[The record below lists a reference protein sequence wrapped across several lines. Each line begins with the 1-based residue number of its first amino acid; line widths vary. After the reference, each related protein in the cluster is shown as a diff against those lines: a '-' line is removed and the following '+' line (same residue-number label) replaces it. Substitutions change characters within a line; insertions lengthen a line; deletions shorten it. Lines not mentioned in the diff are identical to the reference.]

1 MVLFSRGKPTLIQ
14 YFFSALSIVIIVGVI
29 SIPFQIIN
37 SGHADKYKV
46 LVSLND
52 GTQFTEYTTKQAY
65 DNYLRHDDLQLT
77 KRVVKNE
84 LIYCVQQIYNPYGN
98 KEVNLPIH

>member
-1 MVLFSRGKPTLIQ
+1 MIQ
-14 YFFSALSIVIIVGVI
+14 KFIIATCIVILISAV

-46 LVSLND
+46 LISLKD
-52 GTQFTEYTTKQAY
+52 GTQFTAYTTKQAY
-65 DNYLRHDDLQLT
+65 DNYLRHNDLQLT
-77 KRVVKNE
+77 KQVIKYE